1 MQQIKISSN
10 IRHFWQTVRV
20 DTLDKRKREKYRLS
34 PNVPP
39 LSLLFVLS
47 DFPSLLLSLVPSLV
61 SPVLHA
67 EMISISEL
75 MRFSWTKISLSLH
88 PEPPSSSSQVHA
100 QIHTGAR
107 ILCQF
112 QHCIPSAEMYTISD
126 MYTTVTNIYL
136 ILEKIINASHLKE
149 NWVRPEHWVCLHV

>member
-1 MQQIKISSN
+1 MQQTKISSN
-10 IRHFWQTVRV
+10 IRYFWQTVRV
-20 DTLDKRKREKYRLS
+20 DIPDKRKREEYRLS
-34 PNVPP
+34 LNVPL

-47 DFPSLLLSLVPSLV
+47 DFPSLLLSLVF
-61 SPVLHA
+61 PVLHA

-100 QIHTGAR
+100 QIHTGSH

>member
-1 MQQIKISSN
+1 MQQTKISSN

-34 PNVPP
+34 LNVPS

-75 MRFSWTKISLSLH
+75 MRFSWTKISLFLSTPNPPLPFITGSCTNTHWRSHTLSVSTLH
-88 PEPPSSSSQVHA
+88 
-100 QIHTGAR
+100 
-107 ILCQF
+107 
-112 QHCIPSAEMYTISD
+112 
-126 MYTTVTNIYL
+126 TVGRNVYNFRYVYNGNKHL
-136 ILEKIINASHLKE
+136 SHIGK
-149 NWVRPEHWVCLHV
+149 NWNRFTRMFNKTVP